1 MPQTPFNK
9 YRAAVE
15 VLQRARDGMVEGLA
29 DEILDQADHLEES
42 PFLINELLETQGTRM
57 HFLTLL
63 QSQLEA
69 SAEQLDEQIA
79 QEEYRNQK
87 MISASSNNEAEATTP
102 TPRKRKP
109 RAKKLADNGSPEGSA

>member
-1 MPQTPFNK
+1 
-9 YRAAVE
+9 
-15 VLQRARDGMVEGLA
+15 MVEGLA
-29 DEILDQADHLEES
+29 DEILDQADHLEDS

-87 MISASSNNEAEATTP
+87 MVVPPSSEGEAASPA
-102 TPRKRKP
+102 PRKRKP